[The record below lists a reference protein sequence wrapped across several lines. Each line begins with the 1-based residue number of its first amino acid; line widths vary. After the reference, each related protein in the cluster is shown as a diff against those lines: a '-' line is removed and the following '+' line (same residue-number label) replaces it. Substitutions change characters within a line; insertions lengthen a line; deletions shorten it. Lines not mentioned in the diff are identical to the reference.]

1 MNKLLFR
8 LLVVSLCAIGG
19 MSQALAAKRVA
30 LVIGNDAYEHVTK
43 LQKAVND
50 AEAMGETLEAI
61 GFKVQR
67 ARNIGRRDMNFQIQK
82 FTAELEAGDEALFF
96 FAGHGVEIHGRNY
109 LLPTDIPQAVP
120 GQENFVTAE
129 AVPVDSILNRI
140 RERGTRV
147 SILVLDACRD
157 NPFSKKGT
165 RNLGG
170 TRGLARMPAPEGSF
184 IMYSAG
190 VGQTAL
196 DRLAEG
202 DPHRNSVFTRSLIP
216 LLRIPGLS
224 LTETARRVRR
234 DVQQLARTVSHQ
246 QRPAYYDEI
255 TGSFYFVGSKASP
268 TRETPQSEPNGRT
281 SPGQAWT
288 TISETKNA
296 DDLRAFIKE
305 YPASFFATLARAR
318 LNKLKQKKTALVR
331 PPKPAVPAVHECDR
345 LAAERFGTGISRTL
359 RLADRIGACR
369 AAVDAYPG
377 VARFEFELGRALFTA
392 QTDFEAAEWMRK
404 AAQRGHVSSMYF
416 LAIAFEKGRGVKKSR
431 QESLGWY
438 RQAADK
444 GHTNSMFVMGLAYQ
458 FGHGVVQDH
467 TEAAHWYRKAAEAG
481 NTSAMT
487 NLAMSYQI
495 GRGVQKDVSAS
506 VRWLRKA
513 ADQGGGRAMNNLGF
527 AYKRGIGV
535 RKDLQESLRW
545 MRKAAEKGETTA
557 MFNVGIA
564 IEYGE
569 GTARDAKEGAKWVF
583 KALSGGDD
591 YAVEQLEK
599 NHGLFS
605 SRFRRELQ
613 RLMKEH
619 GAYSGAI
626 DGQFGP
632 GTKRAIRELA
642 KK

>member
-147 SILVLDACRD
+147 SILVLDACQD
-157 NPFSKKGT
+157 NPFPKKGT

-216 LLRIPGLS
+216 LLRLPGLS

-255 TGSFYFVGSKASP
+255 TGSF
-268 TRETPQSEPNGRT
+268 
-281 SPGQAWT
+281 
-288 TISETKNA
+288 
-296 DDLRAFIKE
+296 
-305 YPASFFATLARAR
+305 FFAGRGTGKAPSKPRQSDELAVLKAR
-318 LNKLKQKKTALVR
+318 LEAMEQQLQKQNSESGTKIAIIA
-331 PPKPAVPAVHECDR
+331 PPEPSPPAVNRPSSLPVHQCDR
-345 LAAERFGTGISRTL
+345 LAAGPTDPQRVVDGVAFNAIQ
-359 RLADRIGACR
+359 ADDAVRVCR
-369 AAVDAYPG
+369 VAVDAHPG
-377 VARFEFELGRALFTA
+377 IERFVFQLGRALSKA
-392 QTDFEAAEWMRK
+392 GQYEEAVRNYRIAAGNGNIVAGFNLGVMLSNGRGIDRDEEEAVRLWRKSAVKGHIGSMYNLGWAYEKGSGVPKDGVK
-404 AAQRGHVSSMYF
+404 AAS
-416 LAIAFEKGRGVKKSR
+416 
-431 QESLGWY
+431 
-438 RQAADK
+438 
-444 GHTNSMFVMGLAYQ
+444 
-458 FGHGVVQDH
+458 
-467 TEAAHWYRKAAEAG
+467 
-481 NTSAMT
+481 
-487 NLAMSYQI
+487 
-495 GRGVQKDVSAS
+495 
-506 VRWLRKA
+506 
-513 ADQGGGRAMNNLGF
+513 
-527 AYKRGIGV
+527 
-535 RKDLQESLRW
+535 
-545 MRKAAEKGETTA
+545 
-557 MFNVGIA
+557 
-564 IEYGE
+564 
-569 GTARDAKEGAKWVF
+569 WVF
-583 KALSGGDD
+583 KALRQGHVFGVKQFTTKGS
-591 YAVEQLEK
+591 VWSET
-599 NHGLFS
+599 
-605 SRFRRELQ
+605 FRRELQ

-619 GAYSGAI
+619 GVYSGSI

-632 GTKRAIRELA
+632 STKRAIRELA
-642 KK
+642 KQ